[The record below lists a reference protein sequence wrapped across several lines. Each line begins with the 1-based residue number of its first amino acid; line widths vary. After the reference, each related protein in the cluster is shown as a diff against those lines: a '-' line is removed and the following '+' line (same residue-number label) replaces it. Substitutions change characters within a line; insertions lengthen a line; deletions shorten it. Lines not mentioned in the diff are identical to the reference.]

1 MVGILS
7 IAAKFDCEKELA
19 DLVTNQ
25 VAKNQI
31 PSLDKLRQCFSG
43 KAINIPTIDIKQ
55 HELKTYDDLLLTK
68 EVKDA

>member
-7 IAAKFDCEKELA
+7 IAAKFDCEKKLS
-19 DLVTNQ
+19 DLVTKQ

-31 PSLDKLRQCFSG
+31 PNLDKLRQYFSG
-43 KAINIPTIDIKQ
+43 RVINVPTIDVEQ
-55 HELKTYDDLLLTK
+55 HELKSYDDLLLIQ